1 MQNKIVIGT
10 ANFDYRYGLKKNKLS
25 KFNKNKIIN
34 FCINNKLR
42 YFDTAIDYKLKKIN
56 FKKFKVISK
65 IKLPKRNTSYFIQNL
80 ENIIQN
86 ELKKFNL
93 KYFNSILIHQY
104 NDLLKKN
111 GKMYLNALNS
121 LKKKGLIKKIGI
133 SIYSEKE
140 IVRTLKIFKPKI
152 IQFPINIFNQNVLS
166 KKMINFLKKK
176 KIVIQARSIF
186 LQGLLL
192 QQSLNNLDI
201 KFNKEMKINFEKL
214 KYFCNKNKIS
224 QLDLCVSFIKSK
236 KFIDLITLG
245 IENEDQINE
254 FIKSSKKKIKV
265 NYLKFDIKNKNLTD
279 PRKWKKKIIL

>member
-56 FKKFKVISK
+56 LKKFKVISK

-93 KYFNSILIHQY
+93 KYFNSVLIHQY

-111 GKMYLNALNS
+111 GKMYLNALNL

-176 KIVIQARSIF
+176 KILIQARSIF

-192 QQSLNNLDI
+192 QQSLNKLDVKFDKKI
-201 KFNKEMKINFEKL
+201 KLNFEKL

-245 IENEDQINE
+245 IENENQISE

-265 NYLKFDIKNKNLTD
+265 NYSKFDVKNKNLTD
-279 PRKWKKKIIL
+279 PRKWEKKIIL

>member
-1 MQNKIVIGT
+1 
-10 ANFDYRYGLKKNKLS
+10 
-25 KFNKNKIIN
+25 
-34 FCINNKLR
+34 
-42 YFDTAIDYKLKKIN
+42 
-56 FKKFKVISK
+56 
-65 IKLPKRNTSYFIQNL
+65 
-80 ENIIQN
+80 
-86 ELKKFNL
+86 
-93 KYFNSILIHQY
+93 
-104 NDLLKKN
+104 
-111 GKMYLNALNS
+111 
-121 LKKKGLIKKIGI
+121 
-133 SIYSEKE
+133 
-140 IVRTLKIFKPKI
+140 
-152 IQFPINIFNQNVLS
+152 
-166 KKMINFLKKK
+166 MINFLKKK